1 MFPLFQFWA
10 QPIAILWR
18 HNPLSEFH
26 RITCYRGSTVSLVCI
41 LLSQCIDVKSIQDI
55 FSVSRDETL
64 YWEGEIS
71 SCSFIFQPLL
81 ASRSHWRQP
90 SNVIP
95 ALDGES
101 YNKTL
106 RNLKLASINLNPGEG
121 QRAFLHTANCAP
133 VATSREREIVSRMRL
148 RKRASLQCQPLSWDR
163 EQPTLRRAHAGYGK
177 QQREVATS
185 QKRERPGTNQSQ
197 ENCAKKS
204 RPGFCEGPMHH
215 DRIAGLSKIIIK
227 SNLKSFRQWALQPS
241 SAVQTDRR
249 PGNCTFF
256 M

>member
-81 ASRSHWRQP
+81 ASCSHWRQP

-101 YNKTL
+101 YNKTP

-121 QRAFLHTANCAP
+121 QRAFPHTANCAP
-133 VATSREREIVSRMRL
+133 VATSKERLLVEWDYVNVLLCNVSLCRGMG
-148 RKRASLQCQPLSWDR
+148 SS
-163 EQPTLRRAHAGYGK
+163 LRRAHARYSK
-177 QQREVATS
+177 QQREVVTS
-185 QKRERPGTNQSQ
+185 PKRERPS
-197 ENCAKKS
+197 
-204 RPGFCEGPMHH
+204 PGAQ
-215 DRIAGLSKIIIK
+215 D
-227 SNLKSFRQWALQPS
+227 
-241 SAVQTDRR
+241 
-249 PGNCTFF
+249 
-256 M
+256 

>member
-1 MFPLFQFWA
+1 M
-10 QPIAILWR
+10 
-18 HNPLSEFH
+18 
-26 RITCYRGSTVSLVCI
+26 SLVCI

-148 RKRASLQCQPLSWDR
+148 LRLRKRASLQCQPLSWDR

-185 QKRERPGTNQSQ
+185 QKRERGPGLIRVKRTAQRSLDQ
-197 ENCAKKS
+197 DFARVQCTMTELLACQKL
-204 RPGFCEGPMHH
+204 
-215 DRIAGLSKIIIK
+215 LSSPI
-227 SNLKSFRQWALQPS
+227 
-241 SAVQTDRR
+241 
-249 PGNCTFF
+249 
-256 M
+256 

>member
-101 YNKTL
+101 YNKTP

-121 QRAFLHTANCAP
+121 QRAFPHTANCAP
-133 VATSREREIVSRMRL
+133 VATSKERLLVEWDYVNVLLCNVSLCRGMG
-148 RKRASLQCQPLSWDR
+148 SS
-163 EQPTLRRAHAGYGK
+163 LRRAHARYSK

-185 QKRERPGTNQSQ
+185 QKRERGPAQEPRTNQSQ

-215 DRIAGLSKIIIK
+215 DRIAGLSKIII
-227 SNLKSFRQWALQPS
+227 
-241 SAVQTDRR
+241 
-249 PGNCTFF
+249 
-256 M
+256 